1 MSGELQR
8 REFLRAVSAG
18 VVGTA
23 VSSGIATAADS
34 SGAKPLVGSI
44 ADLPKRK
51 LGRIG
56 IEVPVLSFGSA
67 PMGHAYYRAEPF
79 EEVMSAAIEAGI
91 SYIDTAPIYD
101 VAQARLAPVLA
112 RHRKDVFLVTKSRE
126 RTGKDVLA
134 DIERSLA
141 TMKVENA
148 DLCHIHNLGDFTFEE
163 CTGPGGILEGL
174 QEAKKRGRIK
184 YIGVSGHLK
193 PARYAPILDTGQID
207 VVMNAMNFVDR
218 HTYGFEDKVL
228 PIAQKHGC
236 GIVAMKVLG
245 GNAGG
250 FGGYKKRE
258 PGNLVTHELRQWA
271 VDYALSLPGVTTM
284 VVGMKTLEEL
294 RLMIEAVRNFKP
306 LDGDR
311 REMVLAKGSELA
323 KSLGAHFGPVV

>member
-1 MSGELQR
+1 MAGEFQR
-8 REFLRAVSAG
+8 RELLRAVGAG
-18 VVGTA
+18 VLGSA
-23 VSSGIATAADS
+23 VASGLAG
-34 SGAKPLVGSI
+34 GAEAPTTKPSVGSI

-67 PMGHAYYRAEPF
+67 PMGHSFYRAEPF
-79 EEVMSAAIEAGI
+79 EEVMIAAIEAGI
-91 SYIDTAPIYD
+91 RYIDTAPIYD
-101 VAQARLAPVLA
+101 VAQTRLAPILA
-112 RHRKDVFLVTKSRE
+112 RYRKDVFLVTKSRE
-126 RTGKDVLA
+126 HTGQGVLA
-134 DIERSLA
+134 DIERSLK

-163 CTGPGGILEGL
+163 CTGKGGILEAL
-174 QEAKKRGRIK
+174 EEAKKRGWIK
-184 YIGVSGHLK
+184 YIGVSGHMK
-193 PARYAPILDTGQID
+193 PGRYEAVLDTGKVD
-207 VVMNAMNFVDR
+207 LVMNAMNFVDR
-218 HTYGFEDKVL
+218 NTYGFEDKVL

-258 PGNLVTHELRQWA
+258 PGNLVTRELRQWA
-271 VDYALSLPGVTTM
+271 VDYALSLPVATM

-294 RLMIEAVRNFKP
+294 RLMIEAVRNYKP

-311 REMVLAKGSELA
+311 RQMVLANGRELA
-323 KSLGAHFGPVV
+323 QSWGEHFGPVA